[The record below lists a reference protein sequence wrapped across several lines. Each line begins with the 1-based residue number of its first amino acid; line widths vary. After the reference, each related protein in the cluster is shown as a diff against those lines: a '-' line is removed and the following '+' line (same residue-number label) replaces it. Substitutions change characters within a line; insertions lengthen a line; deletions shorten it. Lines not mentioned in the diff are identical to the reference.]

1 MQNEM
6 KVSRKEQDMPE
17 MQQGIRFEVKMTQKI
32 MYNFLMNHT
41 YRSLSGIMGILFGIA
56 AFVIMGVTYGDV
68 PSWQSGVYLLF
79 GVWFLLYLPVS
90 LFTRSAKQVKLNPV
104 FKKPINYVIGDG
116 GITTMQDEKQALI
129 QWEDMLKVTE
139 TKMSLLAYTG
149 KRYSFV
155 LPKEC
160 MGDQYEA
167 VVKMIRRHMDPG
179 KVKIKE

>member
-68 PSWQSGVYLLF
+68 PSWQSGVYL
-79 GVWFLLYLPVS
+79 
-90 LFTRSAKQVKLNPV
+90 
-104 FKKPINYVIGDG
+104 
-116 GITTMQDEKQALI
+116 
-129 QWEDMLKVTE
+129 
-139 TKMSLLAYTG
+139 
-149 KRYSFV
+149 
-155 LPKEC
+155 C
-160 MGDQYEA
+160 
-167 VVKMIRRHMDPG
+167 
-179 KVKIKE
+179 